1 MQRAFPNGV
10 NWLTSNF
17 SLYLWAKV
25 LEVQTS
31 NDVRESDSFWKPE
44 WSLKLFSFSSCD
56 GKASLRIAV
65 LLEMTPMYGGEA
77 IWLCRAAADW
87 ETVSLISGAQTAFSA
102 SGIRRLQEC
111 LKPKHGFIWRGE
123 QQGTFLDIQIN
134 FLARDKFLHFCFP
147 KRIWGEALETL
158 YFQLSWCGEESPR
171 PKQSWQELL

>member
-123 QQGTFLDIQIN
+123 QQGTFLNIQIN

-147 KRIWGEALETL
+147 KRIWGGGTGDPL
-158 YFQLSWCGEESPR
+158 LSVVLVWWGIP
-171 PKQSWQELL
+171 